1 MDYGICMTIVLIIG
15 AAIFVGISNAFKL
28 TRTGINKGSKKRS
41 FQKSVGDSKPG
52 KLAMLLYHKYEGE
65 RLRDLT
71 TDFVIYGGV
80 DKLNEFIQAVEPDEA
95 ASTFKVILNSNN
107 IKMQRLGIRGIFT
120 LCFNARR
127 TWNKE
132 QTQFLSIRQG
142 NPTEIEFQEMF
153 EEYDKLRLSIAGAIA
168 DPLYKIGAINPL
180 LDLFYAKDTDKD
192 VRKDAAKT
200 LLQVAKLCPIEGKPG
215 FIYIYK
221 IFLKSTFSYWDAL
234 SIDYVVDLMK
244 IAEQRRK
251 ELSEET
257 IGAIFKWT
265 RQLHEQLHNR
275 TVDNKGMAAKLY
287 KEIEVQEQRYEYSKA
302 KKQYEKRMKIGTQ
315 ERVDDGKT
323 LWDAV
328 IRIQLEWIRE
338 SLPKLARKKKQYLQ
352 KGDYGELSFNSR
364 AWDSELHYFI
374 VSVLLNKPEY
384 APREARSFDSQ
395 DGKLEYFFVDNKTDP
410 TISLIYDKYFH
421 KEGPPKTPHEYGFN
435 ITLTPEQQ
443 EHYTGRELENILR
456 NYLLTI
462 TDGEMHQRT
471 YTNAI
476 ISIIENEIE
485 KFESNS
491 T

>member
-28 TRTGINKGSKKRS
+28 ARTGMNKGSKKRS
-41 FQKSVGDSKPG
+41 FQKSVGSTNTG
-52 KLAMLLYHKYEGE
+52 KLAMHLYQEYEG
-65 RLRDLT
+65 LSIRDL
-71 TDFVIYGGV
+71 DAPYGD
-80 DKLNEFIQAVEPDEA
+80 DKLEDFIQSVDPDEA
-95 ASTFKVILNSNN
+95 AGAFKATLESNN
-107 IKMQRLGIRGIFT
+107 VKMQRIGIHGIYF
-120 LCFNARR
+120 LCREAERA
-127 TWNKE
+127 WNKE
-132 QTQFLSIRQG
+132 QTQFLSISQD
-142 NPTEIEFQEMF
+142 NPTEIEFQERF

-192 VRKDAAKT
+192 ARKDAAKT

-221 IFLKSTFSYWDAL
+221 IFLKSTFSYWDDL
-234 SIDYVVDLMK
+234 SIEYVVDLMK

-257 IGAIFKWT
+257 FDAIIKWT
-265 RQLHEQLHNR
+265 RQLYEQLHNR
-275 TVDNKGMAAKLY
+275 PVDNKGMAAKLY
-287 KEIEVQEQRYEYSKA
+287 EEIEVQEQRYEYSKA

-328 IRIQLEWIRE
+328 MRIQLERIRE
-338 SLPKLARKKKQYLQ
+338 SLPMLARKKRKYLQ
-352 KGDYGELSFNSR
+352 KGDYGEVSFNSR
-364 AWDSELHYFI
+364 SWDSELLYFI

-384 APREARSFDSQ
+384 APRGASRYENQ
-395 DGKLEYFFVDNKTDP
+395 DNKVRYFFVDNKTDP
-410 TISLIYDKYFH
+410 DISPIYDKYFH
-421 KEGPPKTPHEYGFN
+421 EERPPRMPQVNREDNTLSDEDQEYF
-435 ITLTPEQQ
+435 
-443 EHYTGRELENILR
+443 TGRELEKIMF
-456 NYLLTI
+456 NYLQAI
-462 TDGEMHQRT
+462 SDGEIHQRN

-476 ISIIENEIE
+476 ISIIEHEIE